1 MEITKVY
8 VNNFKAYRKCTFEVN
23 SNLNVITGT
32 NNAGKTTILEAI
44 SLWYECFSFLIS
56 KANRGLTSLN
66 LRQGDYRLGYKAQN
80 YVDYREISSV
90 RSYRFDDIFFD
101 HESNAEID
109 ISLTF
114 LDNEDAECTIGFLI
128 KGASGNN
135 YDIRLKD
142 HDEFNFPWL
151 NSAFQHLPDPLGCY
165 FASPV
170 AAISVGEQ
178 FTLDQHIKQKV
189 NARQSFVYIRN
200 RIHRLSQKPTFNK
213 FKQNVAY
220 ILNGGINPVDFQVK
234 GDITKDINID
244 VMISLGNGMSPKE
257 ISLLGSGTLQIIEL
271 LLASYEEQKD
281 LNVILLDEP
290 DSHIHRDI
298 QKRLIEV
305 FMGQH
310 GATNQIFITTHNESL
325 IRSVPPENIF
335 HVDDTVSSLDDVTF
349 QPITNQQLPKRQRGL
364 SASHYS
370 GVLQNL
376 GCESSLDLLN
386 AMEADRLIFVEGADD
401 AEFIQSILNKHNINL
416 KCVYWAFGGLD
427 TLIKKISHYKDFLNN
442 IGMDETLW
450 SKAVLVIDADFMTSE
465 QKQTLQQ
472 RLNQRLQVPC
482 KVWSSYTVESTL
494 VTNLQLFTDLM
505 SRLLISKGLHVE
517 QEALSLALQEK
528 ISDLIQSKRD
538 QLQGDAAY
546 RERIVRQI
554 QNRAR
559 NLNDCL
565 TITNIFQGGEVMY
578 FQNFERYAR
587 EELDAGNIHHL
598 ADKDDIKTV
607 INTAISSINPEHE
620 EEFGLEELISVS
632 EQGQS
637 FEEWS
642 QMVNVIRD
650 LG

>member
-23 SNLNVITGT
+23 NNLNVITGT

-44 SLWYECFSFLIS
+44 SLWYECFSFLITR
-56 KANRGLTSLN
+56 ANRGLTSLN

-90 RSYRFDDIFFD
+90 RSYRFEDIFYD

-109 ISLTF
+109 VSLTF
-114 LDNEDAECTIGFLI
+114 LDNEGEERTVGFLI

-135 YDIRLKD
+135 YEIRLKA
-142 HDEFNFPWL
+142 HDDFDFPWL
-151 NSAFQHLPDPLGCY
+151 NSAFQHLPDPIGCY

-200 RIHRLSQKPTFNK
+200 RIHRLSQKPTFNN
-213 FKQNVAY
+213 FKENVSY
-220 ILNGGINPVDFQVK
+220 ILNGGITPVDFQVK

-244 VMISLGNGMSPKE
+244 VLISLGNGMSPKE
-257 ISLLGSGTLQIIEL
+257 LSLLGSGTLQIIEL
-271 LLASYEEQKD
+271 LLTSFEEQKD

-305 FMGQH
+305 FMNQH
-310 GATNQIFITTHNESL
+310 GVTNQIFITTHNESL

-335 HVDDTVSSLDDVTF
+335 HVDETVSSIDEVIF
-349 QPITNQQLPKRQRGL
+349 QPITSQQLPRRHRGL
-364 SASHYS
+364 SANHYS

-401 AEFIQSILNKHNINL
+401 AEFIQRILDKCNVNL

-427 TLIKKISHYKDFLNN
+427 TLIKKISHYKEFLNN

-450 SKAVLVIDADFMTSE
+450 SKAILIIDADFMTLE
-465 QKQTLQQ
+465 QK
-472 RLNQRLQVPC
+472 
-482 KVWSSYTVESTL
+482 
-494 VTNLQLFTDLM
+494 
-505 SRLLISKGLHVE
+505 
-517 QEALSLALQEK
+517 
-528 ISDLIQSKRD
+528 
-538 QLQGDAAY
+538 
-546 RERIVRQI
+546 
-554 QNRAR
+554 
-559 NLNDCL
+559 
-565 TITNIFQGGEVMY
+565 GGK
-578 FQNFERYAR
+578 A
-587 EELDAGNIHHL
+587 
-598 ADKDDIKTV
+598 
-607 INTAISSINPEHE
+607 
-620 EEFGLEELISVS
+620 
-632 EQGQS
+632 
-637 FEEWS
+637 
-642 QMVNVIRD
+642 
-650 LG
+650 